1 MEFNIRILGI
11 KIKNVK
17 NVKNGEIELESFKD
31 VKRGVF
37 DLLNSDIKG
46 IYGPNGSSKTTTI
59 NSFKILKDIVLN
71 NSIILSSNLY
81 DLINIDENEASIELT
96 FLDDS
101 KIKRIYY
108 YEIIL
113 NKDTKSKNGY
123 IKNESLSF
131 KEFNSENQKY
141 LSKNKLFN
149 IDYLNEDL
157 NNIVKPNQTLCLI
170 KKHNKRNFINLVK
183 ILTVAQTSNS
193 SFIFKDS
200 FNELLKS
207 IDEFN
212 NVSNLISR
220 FKSFI
225 NYSMHIYTLENL
237 GSVYLNNSI
246 QVISK
251 SNNEYQKFDISLFR
265 ENIIEFKFKNLLINY
280 LKEIDLVINKIIP
293 SMHIE
298 MLDLGKSVL
307 NNANV
312 GFKFEIISN
321 RNNVKIPL
329 RFESDGIKKIISLI
343 SSIIDIYSNK
353 YSILIVDELDSG
365 IFEYLLGEL
374 LKGIKEDAKGILIF
388 TSHNLR
394 PLEIIKDS
402 IIFSSTIEN
411 ERYITFPRISK
422 TENLRNQYLKKL
434 FLDESNEYADHIDT
448 YELSRSFI
456 KAGNLLNESK

>member
-31 VKRGVF
+31 IKKGIF
-37 DLLNSDIKG
+37 NLFSSDIKG

-71 NSIILSSNLY
+71 NSIILSSDLY
-81 DLINIDENEASIELT
+81 DLINVDENEASIELT

-113 NKDTKSKNGY
+113 NKDIKSKKGY

-131 KEFNSENQKY
+131 KEYDDINKKY
-141 LSKNKLFN
+141 LSKNKLFD

-157 NNIVKPNQTLCLI
+157 NNIVKPNQTLSLI
-170 KKHNKRNFINLVK
+170 KKHNKRNFINLIK

-251 SNNEYQKFDISLFR
+251 SNNEYQKFDINLFR

-329 RFESDGIKKIISLI
+329 RLESDGIKKIISLI

-456 KAGNLLNESK
+456 KAGNLLNE

>member
-31 VKRGVF
+31 IKKGIF
-37 DLLNSDIKG
+37 DLFSSDIKG

-71 NSIILSSNLY
+71 NSIILSSDLY
-81 DLINIDENEASIELT
+81 DLINVDENEASIELS

-113 NKDTKSKNGY
+113 NKDIKSKKGY

-131 KEFNSENQKY
+131 KEYDDINKKY
-141 LSKNKLFN
+141 LSKNKLFD

-157 NNIVKPNQTLCLI
+157 NNIVKPNQTLSLI
-170 KKHNKRNFINLVK
+170 KKHNKRNFINLIK

-207 IDEFN
+207 VDEFN
-212 NVSNLISR
+212 SVTNLISR

-251 SNNEYQKFDISLFR
+251 YNNEYQKFDISLFR

-298 MLDLGKSVL
+298 MLDLGKSIL

-329 RFESDGIKKIISLI
+329 RLESDGIKKIISLI

-394 PLEIIKDS
+394 PLEIIKNS

-456 KAGNLLNESK
+456 KAGNLLNE

>member
-1 MEFNIRILGI
+1 M
-11 KIKNVK
+11 
-17 NVKNGEIELESFKD
+17 
-31 VKRGVF
+31 
-37 DLLNSDIKG
+37 
-46 IYGPNGSSKTTTI
+46 
-59 NSFKILKDIVLN
+59 
-71 NSIILSSNLY
+71 
-81 DLINIDENEASIELT
+81 
-96 FLDDS
+96 
-101 KIKRIYY
+101 
-108 YEIIL
+108 
-113 NKDTKSKNGY
+113 
-123 IKNESLSF
+123 
-131 KEFNSENQKY
+131 
-141 LSKNKLFN
+141 
-149 IDYLNEDL
+149 
-157 NNIVKPNQTLCLI
+157 
-170 KKHNKRNFINLVK
+170 K

-207 IDEFN
+207 VDEFN
-212 NVSNLISR
+212 SVTNLISR

-251 SNNEYQKFDISLFR
+251 SNNEYQKFDINLFR

-394 PLEIIKDS
+394 PLEIIKNS

-456 KAGNLLNESK
+456 KAGNLLNE

>member
-31 VKRGVF
+31 IKKGIF
-37 DLLNSDIKG
+37 NLFSSDIKG

-71 NSIILSSNLY
+71 NSIILSSDLY
-81 DLINIDENEASIELT
+81 DLINVDENEASIELT

-113 NKDTKSKNGY
+113 NKDIKSKKGY

-131 KEFNSENQKY
+131 KEYDDINKKY
-141 LSKNKLFN
+141 LSKNKLFD

-157 NNIVKPNQTLCLI
+157 NNIVKPNQTLSLI
-170 KKHNKRNFINLVK
+170 KKHNKRNFINLIK

-207 IDEFN
+207 VDEFN
-212 NVSNLISR
+212 SVTNLISR

-251 SNNEYQKFDISLFR
+251 YNNEYQKFDISLFR

-298 MLDLGKSVL
+298 MLDLGKSIL

-321 RNNVKIPL
+321 RNNLKIPL
-329 RFESDGIKKIISLI
+329 RLESDGIKKIISLI

-394 PLEIIKDS
+394 PLEIIKNS

-456 KAGNLLNESK
+456 KAGNLLNE

>member
-31 VKRGVF
+31 IKKGIF
-37 DLLNSDIKG
+37 DLFSSDIKG

-71 NSIILSSNLY
+71 NSIILSSDLY
-81 DLINIDENEASIELT
+81 DLINVDENEASIELT

-113 NKDTKSKNGY
+113 NKDIKSKKGY

-131 KEFNSENQKY
+131 KEYDDINKKY
-141 LSKNKLFN
+141 LSKNKLFD

-157 NNIVKPNQTLCLI
+157 NNIVKPNQTLSLI
-170 KKHNKRNFINLVK
+170 KKHNKRNFINLIK

-207 IDEFN
+207 VDEFN
-212 NVSNLISR
+212 SVTNLISR

-251 SNNEYQKFDISLFR
+251 YNNEYQKFDISLFR

-298 MLDLGKSVL
+298 MLDLGKSIL

-329 RFESDGIKKIISLI
+329 RLESDGIKKIISLI

-394 PLEIIKDS
+394 PLEIIKNS

-456 KAGNLLNESK
+456 KAGNLLNE

>member
-31 VKRGVF
+31 IKKGIF
-37 DLLNSDIKG
+37 NLFSSDIKG

-71 NSIILSSNLY
+71 NSIILSSDLY
-81 DLINIDENEASIELT
+81 DLINVDENEASIELT

-113 NKDTKSKNGY
+113 NKDIKSKKGY

-131 KEFNSENQKY
+131 KEYDDINKKY
-141 LSKNKLFN
+141 LSKNKLFD

-157 NNIVKPNQTLCLI
+157 NNIVKPNQTLSLI
-170 KKHNKRNFINLVK
+170 KKHNKRNFINLIK

-207 IDEFN
+207 VDEFN
-212 NVSNLISR
+212 SVTNLISR

-329 RFESDGIKKIISLI
+329 RLESDGIKKIISLI

-394 PLEIIKDS
+394 PLEIIKNS

-456 KAGNLLNESK
+456 KAGNLLNE